1 MFYQQQGKEEE
12 SSIIDSAMRRQG
24 FHLSEKLKEISVQR
38 GWGRDAADIA
48 VMVSFGGNV
57 DRRSVLAL
65 LRTRKL
71 TTLRTLVRIFAQVDH
86 GICLRF
92 EPLTAGFKQPNIVGF
107 FTSEGLEQKLAEYLQ
122 YLRMHTEK
130 QVCRRIAVSASED
143 GASCPTIRTLNQ
155 IAAHLG
161 YRLVIS
167 TMSY

>member
-92 EPLTAGFKQPNIVGF
+92 EPLTAGVKPPNTVGF
-107 FTSEGLEQKLAEYLQ
+107 FTSEGLEQKLAD
-122 YLRMHTEK
+122 TCSTC
-130 QVCRRIAVSASED
+130 VCTPKNRFAVASPSAPVKMALPAPQS
-143 GASCPTIRTLNQ
+143 AR
-155 IAAHLG
+155 
-161 YRLVIS
+161 
-167 TMSY
+167 